1 MIGLPPLEGAVHDT
15 VALPFPATALTPV
28 GAPGAA
34 CAWGVT
40 ALDGADAAL
49 VPTLLVAL
57 TVNV

>member
-1 MIGLPPLEGAVHDT
+1 VIALPPLEDAVHDT
-15 VALPFPATALTPV
+15 VAPALPATAVTPV
-28 GAPGAA
+28 GAPGAD

-49 VPTLLVAL
+49 APTLLVAL

>member
-1 MIGLPPLEGAVHDT
+1 MVLPPFEGAVHDT
-15 VALPFPATALTPV
+15 VALALPATALTPV

-34 CAWGVT
+34 CACGVT
-40 ALDGADAAL
+40 ALDAADGAL